1 MMFEKKHFKTFA
13 AEVLF
18 VAHFFMLQQ
27 IFFLICNKFIG
38 KEKTNSFPK
47 SSVIRKFE
55 DLNFHNAFS
64 RFSNNNVVAVTFMY

>member
-1 MMFEKKHFKTFA
+1 MMLEKKHFKTFA
-13 AEVLF
+13 TEVLF

-64 RFSNNNVVAVTFMY
+64 RFSNNNVVAVTFIY